1 MEGTFASFWTDLVS
15 RVQQGISA
23 AGPRAVL
30 VLLVFTFFFLI
41 AQLFKLYS
49 QRTVDVNLYKKPTPE
64 AIAQYYKT
72 RRKIFYGRFFW
83 MLSLVLAW
91 TLGIAASG
99 IGLRTVLEGAGF
111 IGVALAW
118 ALSDLIQQYFA
129 GFLILTQKHFNIGE
143 QVDVKGTQGVI
154 KSIESRYT
162 IIRDFMERDV
172 MVPNTD
178 VLRSAVSISEVEGF
192 LRDFI
197 RVRVAIKSDLRKAIA
212 VGEEALR
219 NTPGVEQ
226 SVPPK
231 GYVRYFGDSTQL
243 AFYYTG
249 PAARREHFILRSE
262 ALLNLDKAYKDNGI
276 EISYPYGIQYMENE
290 TD

>member
-1 MEGTFASFWTDLVS
+1 MGGTFATFWAELVD
-15 RVQQGISA
+15 RIQAGVQV
-23 AGPRAVL
+23 AGPRTVL

-49 QRTVDVNLYKKPTPE
+49 QRGVDVNLYKKPTPQAVLE
-64 AIAQYYKT
+64 YYRT

-83 MLSLVLAW
+83 LLFLVLAW
-91 TLGIAASG
+91 TLAIAASG
-99 IGLRTVLEGAGF
+99 IGVRTVLDGLGF
-111 IGVALAW
+111 LGLALAW

-129 GFLILTQKHFNIGE
+129 GFLILTQKHINIGE
-143 QVDVKGTQGVI
+143 QVDIKGVSGVI
-154 KSIESRYT
+154 KSIEARYT
-162 IIRDFMERDV
+162 IVRDFMERDV

-178 VLRSAVSISEVEGF
+178 ILKNAVVISEIEGF
-192 LRDFI
+192 NRDFI
-197 RVRVAIKSDLRKAIA
+197 RVRVAIKTDLRQAIA
-212 VGEEALR
+212 IGEEAIR
-219 NTPGVEQ
+219 KTPGVEL

-262 ALLNLDKAYKDNGI
+262 IMINLDRAYKNNQI